1 MNLKK
6 KEENKMENYIVINGK
21 KSELTKEQLKQL
33 GIEAEEKRNNPF
45 NDNLEVNDSFYY
57 IRDDGV
63 IDVYY
68 YIREDDCINKVNCFN
83 DKDFAKQ
90 VCLHELLNRKLLK
103 YAWDNEAEDCEWD
116 KGSENLHYYIYLDNT
131 HGYFQIEANNYN
143 RSQNI
148 YFSKAEVA
156 RQAIEDVIKPFMK
169 EHPEFVW

>member
-1 MNLKK
+1 
-6 KEENKMENYIVINGK
+6 MENYIVINGK
-21 KSELTKEQLKQL
+21 KVELTEEQLKAL
-33 GIEAEEKRNNPF
+33 GIKTEKKRNNPF
-45 NDNLEVNDSFYY
+45 NDNLKVNDRFFY
-57 IRDDGV
+57 IRDDSV
-63 IDVYY
+63 VDEYY

-83 DKDFAKQ
+83 DKNFAKQ

-116 KGSENLHYYIYLDNT
+116 KGSKNLHYYIYLDNTT

-143 RSQNI
+143 RSQNT

-156 RQAIEDVIKPFMK
+156 RQAIEDVIKPFME